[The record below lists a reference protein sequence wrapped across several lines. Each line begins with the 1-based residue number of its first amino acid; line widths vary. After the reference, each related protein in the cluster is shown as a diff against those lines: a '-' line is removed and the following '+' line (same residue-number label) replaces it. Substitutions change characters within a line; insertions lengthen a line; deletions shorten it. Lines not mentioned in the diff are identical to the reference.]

1 MSSLRVTRGSTA
13 SRVFLV
19 ILMAAVGV
27 LAFAPSFVEPAT
39 QRKLI
44 ELLTFLSLAQMWNLL
59 AGFAGLVSVGQQ
71 AMVGLGAYSMI
82 FLINVHGQNLY
93 WSVPISALIAAVLSI
108 PIAFVA
114 FRLRGSYF
122 AIGTW
127 VIAEIISLIL
137 MQQDSLGAGSGASL
151 KVAGHDLVTRQHA
164 TYWLALVAG
173 AGAIALS
180 YFILRSKLG
189 LQMQAI
195 RDNEG
200 GAKGLGA
207 NVYRTRL
214 TVWVMASF
222 WTAFTGAVFYLSQLR
237 VQPRQAFGVDQW
249 TAPIVII
256 VVIGGIGTLEG
267 PIIGAILYYVLR
279 EYFKDYKTWYVI
291 GSGLAAMI
299 AALYLQPG
307 IWGYL
312 RRRFNIDLFPVRR
325 HLVRSTDS
333 ADEASAS

>member
-1 MSSLRVTRGSTA
+1 MSGRV
-13 SRVFLV
+13 SRVG
-19 ILMAAVGV
+19 AVS
-27 LAFAPSFVEPAT
+27 AER
-39 QRKLI
+39 QR
-44 ELLTFLSLAQMWNLL
+44 Q
-59 AGFAGLVSVGQQ
+59 
-71 AMVGLGAYSMI
+71 
-82 FLINVHGQNLY
+82 
-93 WSVPISALIAAVLSI
+93 SI
-108 PIAFVA
+108 
-114 FRLRGSYF
+114 
-122 AIGTW
+122 
-127 VIAEIISLIL
+127 
-137 MQQDSLGAGSGASL
+137 D
-151 KVAGHDLVTRQHA
+151 K
-164 TYWLALVAG
+164 
-173 AGAIALS
+173 
-180 YFILRSKLG
+180 
-189 LQMQAI
+189 QMQAI

-214 TVWVMASF
+214 TVWVLASF

>member
-1 MSSLRVTRGSTA
+1 MSTLRVTRGSTA
-13 SRVFLV
+13 SRVFLI
-19 ILMAAVGV
+19 ILMAAVAV
-27 LAFAPSFVEPAT
+27 LAFAPSFIEPAT

-164 TYWLALVAG
+164 TYWL
-173 AGAIALS
+173 
-180 YFILRSKLG
+180 
-189 LQMQAI
+189 
-195 RDNEG
+195 E
-200 GAKGLGA
+200 
-207 NVYRTRL
+207 
-214 TVWVMASF
+214 
-222 WTAFTGAVFYLSQLR
+222 
-237 VQPRQAFGVDQW
+237 
-249 TAPIVII
+249 
-256 VVIGGIGTLEG
+256 IGR
-267 PIIGAILYYVLR
+267 AHV
-279 EYFKDYKTWYVI
+279 
-291 GSGLAAMI
+291 
-299 AALYLQPG
+299 
-307 IWGYL
+307 
-312 RRRFNIDLFPVRR
+312 
-325 HLVRSTDS
+325 
-333 ADEASAS
+333 

>member
-1 MSSLRVTRGSTA
+1 MSTLRVTRGSTA
-13 SRVFLV
+13 SRVFLI
-19 ILMAAVGV
+19 ILMAAVAV

-151 KVAGHDLVTRQHA
+151 KVAGHDLATRQHA

-195 RDNEG
+195 RE
-200 GAKGLGA
+200 
-207 NVYRTRL
+207 
-214 TVWVMASF
+214 
-222 WTAFTGAVFYLSQLR
+222 
-237 VQPRQAFGVDQW
+237 
-249 TAPIVII
+249 
-256 VVIGGIGTLEG
+256 IGR
-267 PIIGAILYYVLR
+267 AHV
-279 EYFKDYKTWYVI
+279 
-291 GSGLAAMI
+291 
-299 AALYLQPG
+299 
-307 IWGYL
+307 
-312 RRRFNIDLFPVRR
+312 
-325 HLVRSTDS
+325 
-333 ADEASAS
+333 